1 VQLLDRSRYVA
12 LSLGCVALLAALLIG
27 AGGVGHA
34 VAAASPAP
42 ASNPAQ
48 LFGVHPAQQ
57 GSTTLPG
64 GHFNFALLPGKSIS
78 DGIVIE
84 NFSDQ
89 VLTFHVYGAD
99 LLTAVGGG
107 LAPAQR
113 NAAMHEVG
121 NWITVA
127 APTLIVPAHSQFTD
141 NFTLTLP
148 VLVTPGEHL
157 GAVVAAAEVGLTPQG
172 SAVEARTA
180 LITVVTV
187 PGVAHP
193 SATLSPL
200 SASAAI
206 SGQLG
211 FGITLS
217 NTGNVLLTYS
227 GSVVISDGHGNRVAT
242 LPLTPVN
249 AYVVPGGHVPLS
261 AVWKDAAV
269 ASDQYGAQATVIILA
284 AGTPVATLTSQ
295 SLSLPYTSAVSI
307 VIVMGSALAA
317 LLVLLAVWLIRSR
330 RRRRRSRVANARSA
344 LTGRLSGQT

>member
-1 VQLLDRSRYVA
+1 M
-12 LSLGCVALLAALLIG
+12 
-27 AGGVGHA
+27 
-34 VAAASPAP
+34 
-42 ASNPAQ
+42 
-48 LFGVHPAQQ
+48 
-57 GSTTLPG
+57 PG

-84 NFSDQ
+84 NFSDH

-99 LLTAVGGG
+99 LLTAAGGG

-113 NAAMHEVG
+113 TAAMHEVG
-121 NWITVA
+121 AWITVS
-127 APTLIVPAHSQFTD
+127 APMLIVPAHSQFTD

-157 GAVVAAAEVGLTPQG
+157 GAVVAAADVGVTPQG

-200 SASAAI
+200 SASTARP
-206 SGQLG
+206 GQLR

-217 NTGNVLLTYS
+217 NTGNVLLTYT
-227 GSVVISDGHGNRVAT
+227 GSVVVTDGHGNRVST

-249 AYVVPGGHVPLS
+249 AYAVPGGQVPLA
-261 AVWKDAAV
+261 AVWNDGSV
-269 ASDQYGAQATVIILA
+269 ASDHYGAQATVTILA
-284 AGTPVATLTSQ
+284 AGTAVATLTSQ
-295 SLSLPYTSAVSI
+295 SLSLPYTSEIPI
-307 VIVMGSALAA
+307 VIVVGLALAA
-317 LLVLLAVWLIRSR
+317 LVVLVAVWLIRSR
-330 RRRRRSRVANARSA
+330 QRRRRSQVANARSA
-344 LTGRLSGQT
+344 LAGRLRGQT

>member
-12 LSLGCVALLAALLIG
+12 LSLACVALLAALSVG
-27 AGGVGHA
+27 AGDVGHTA
-34 VAAASPAP
+34 AAASPT
-42 ASNPAQ
+42 ASNSSQ
-48 LFGVHPAQQ
+48 VFGVHPAQQ

-64 GHFNFALLPGKSIS
+64 GHFNFALLPGKSIT

-89 VLTFHVYGAD
+89 ALTFHVYGAD

-113 NAAMHEVG
+113 TAAMHEVG
-121 NWITVA
+121 TWITVA
-127 APTLIVPAHSQFTD
+127 APTLIVPAHSQFID

-148 VLVTPGEHL
+148 GLVTPGEHL
-157 GAVVAAAEVGLTPQG
+157 GAVVAAADVGLTPQG

-193 SATLSPL
+193 AATLSPL
-200 SASAAI
+200 SASTAT

-211 FGITLS
+211 FSITLS
-217 NTGNVLLTYS
+217 NTGNVLLTYT
-227 GSVVISDGHGNRVAT
+227 GSVVINDGHGHGVAT

-249 AYVVPGGHVPLS
+249 AYVVPGGQVPLA

-269 ASDQYGAQATVIILA
+269 ASDQYAAQATVTILV

-295 SLSLPYTSAVSI
+295 SLPLPFTSEIPIAI
-307 VIVMGSALAA
+307 VGGSALAMV
-317 LLVLLAVWLIRSR
+317 LILLAAWLVR
-330 RRRRRSRVANARSA
+330 RRIRRSRSRVARARSA
-344 LTGRLSGQT
+344 LAGRLSGQT